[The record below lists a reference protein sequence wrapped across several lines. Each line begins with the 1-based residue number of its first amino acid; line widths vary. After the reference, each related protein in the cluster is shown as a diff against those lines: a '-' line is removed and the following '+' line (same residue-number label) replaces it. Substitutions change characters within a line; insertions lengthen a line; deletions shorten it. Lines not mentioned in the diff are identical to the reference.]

1 MAHKLCHAFFL
12 SDRFLRNP
20 FHMENTEKTIL
31 CIVSRLRAAFADLR
45 FTLSCI
51 RFAHHAPVHAFY
63 RPMVTYYCAQSGRVR
78 RQAAYIQ
85 PFFRSTHP
93 VDFLDCGRLV
103 FNDCHVSAPFFP
115 VGNYFKTVIYV
126 VGSCLD
132 PPMAKLRPSVYEHKG
147 ICSLRLSS
155 TPQRSDR

>member
-12 SDRFLRNP
+12 VRSLLRNP

-51 RFAHHAPVHAFY
+51 RFTSRHPVHAFY

-85 PFFRSTHP
+85 PFFRSTHSCRL
-93 VDFLDCGRLV
+93 FDCGRLV

-132 PPMAKLRPSVYEHKG
+132 PPMAKLRDLQYMNTKG
-147 ICSLRLSS
+147 YV
-155 TPQRSDR
+155 P

>member
-12 SDRFLRNP
+12 VRSLFTQSFPYGKYGEDHSLYCVKVASGF
-20 FHMENTEKTIL
+20 
-31 CIVSRLRAAFADLR
+31 CRLALH
-45 FTLSCI
+45 LVLHQI
-51 RFAHHAPVHAFY
+51 YIKAPVHAFY

-85 PFFRSTHP
+85 PFFRSTHSCRL
-93 VDFLDCGRLV
+93 FDCGRLV
-103 FNDCHVSAPFFP
+103 FNDCHVSAAFFP

-132 PPMAKLRPSVYEHKG
+132 PPMAKLRSFS
-147 ICSLRLSS
+147 I
-155 TPQRSDR
+155 